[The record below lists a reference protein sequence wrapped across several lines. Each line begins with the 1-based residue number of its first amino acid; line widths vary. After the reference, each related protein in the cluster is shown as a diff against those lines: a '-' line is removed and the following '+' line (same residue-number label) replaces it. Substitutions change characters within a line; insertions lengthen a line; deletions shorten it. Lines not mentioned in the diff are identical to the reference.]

1 MMTEIVI
8 NSFDEDKDIRIVP
21 FNNFITFKN
30 SNFHLTMFTESF
42 SEYVRIVDS
51 LRKQCEELMELLTSP
66 HAKNDY
72 LTMNSFTLHPKS
84 TESTKRRDIG

>member
-8 NSFDEDKDIRIVP
+8 NSFDEDKDLKIIP

-30 SNFHLTMFTESF
+30 SNLRLVIFPESF

-51 LRKQCEELMELLTSP
+51 LRKQCDELMELLTLP
-66 HAKNDY
+66 HAKNEY
-72 LTMNSFTLHPKS
+72 SMANSFTLHPK
-84 TESTKRRDIG
+84 RRDIG